1 MMKNGGNIMLKRDK
15 ADKLYSIAVKRY
27 HNEYPDKELDEKFL
41 NRIWSSIYRVLNS
54 EGEKV
59 AEEFARNG
67 KLW

>member
-1 MMKNGGNIMLKRDK
+1 MM
-15 ADKLYSIAVKRY
+15 KRY

>member
-41 NRIWSSIYRVLNS
+41 NEVSTPMRGHNS
-54 EGEKV
+54 YG
-59 AEEFARNG
+59 G
-67 KLW
+67 GI